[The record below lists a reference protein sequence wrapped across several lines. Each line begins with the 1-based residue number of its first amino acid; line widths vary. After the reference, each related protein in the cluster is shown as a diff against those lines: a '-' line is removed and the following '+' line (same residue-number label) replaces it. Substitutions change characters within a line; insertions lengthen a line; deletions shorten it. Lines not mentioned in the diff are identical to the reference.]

1 MGEGKMNGE
10 GEGWNGRGEE
20 GWRRGRSLNVNGE
33 KDEGE
38 RVRIGRGKK
47 DGGEGVRI
55 GRGKKDE
62 EEGGGE
68 GIGRG
73 KKDEEEGRD
82 SIEIKHSWIRL

>member
-1 MGEGKMNGE
+1 M
-10 GEGWNGRGEE
+10 
-20 GWRRGRSLNVNGE
+20 
-33 KDEGE
+33 
-38 RVRIGRGKK
+38 RIGRGKK
-47 DGGEGVRI
+47 DGGEGVRNV
-55 GRGKKDE
+55 RGKKDE